1 MEEPM
6 KAVSRF
12 LFIVVFALVCNVAIG
27 LSQQKP
33 KPAKPTSPLQ
43 PPAQMATP
51 RAEPVVKKEEDCGC
65 EAKIPSDTAAI
76 VNGVKI
82 MMKDIDEP
90 VNDKIKDLQNQVV
103 EARKHQVNQMI
114 NSKLLEAEAKK

>member
-1 MEEPM
+1 M
-6 KAVSRF
+6 KAVSRL

-33 KPAKPTSPLQ
+33 KPAKPAGPLQ
-43 PPAQMATP
+43 PPAWLHHAAPQ
-51 RAEPVVKKEEDCGC
+51 VKKEEDCGC

-82 MMKDIDEP
+82 MMQDIDEP
-90 VNDKIKDLQNQVV
+90 IKDKVKELQIRSSKCAN
-103 EARKHQVNQMI
+103 ARSI
-114 NSKLLEAEAKK
+114 